1 MLMKAA
7 APFKEKGVNFTAD
20 LNELLTDPEIELIT
34 ICTPAHTHYDL
45 AKQAILAGKSVI
57 VENHFVIR

>member
-1 MLMKAA
+1 MLMKSSA
-7 APFKEKGVNFTAD
+7 FKEKGVNFTTD

-34 ICTPAHTHYDL
+34 ICTLHTHYDL

>member
-1 MLMKAA
+1 MVFPQSLIYQLKWL
-7 APFKEKGVNFTAD
+7 VWLNHD
-20 LNELLTDPEIELIT
+20 LNELLTDPEIELVT

-57 VENHFVIR
+57 S